1 MRKPILAFLETAD
14 AMRAELTEI
23 EAKLADLDATRERS
37 RMERG
42 NKVLEL
48 TRASDPGIER
58 AVKALTDQLR
68 GLDETLVTLRARRR
82 ELTGRLKPMTPVAAQ
97 LVEVRQAPGLT
108 KAQADLDAA
117 RDALQTYE
125 RNAHKGDDK
134 ATAVKA
140 RLQVLRAKADD
151 AKAVRDALLP
161 AHRLALT
168 EALRPIVL
176 RAAEELLAA
185 SQAFTAARLMLC
197 EAAGLAPNAVG
208 AGGALAHMSGLDG
221 RAAFTGEALARDL
234 LMRWADPEILGV
246 AAE

>member
-1 MRKPILAFLETAD
+1 
-14 AMRAELTEI
+14 
-23 EAKLADLDATRERS
+23 
-37 RMERG
+37 ME
-42 NKVLEL
+42 
-48 TRASDPGIER
+48 
-58 AVKALTDQLR
+58 
-68 GLDETLVTLRARRR
+68 
-82 ELTGRLKPMTPVAAQ
+82 
-97 LVEVRQAPGLT
+97 
-108 KAQADLDAA
+108 
-117 RDALQTYE
+117 
-125 RNAHKGDDK
+125 
-134 ATAVKA
+134 A

-176 RAAEELLAA
+176 RAAEDLLAA
-185 SQAFTAARLMLC
+185 SQAFTTARLTLC

-208 AGGALAHMSGLDG
+208 AGGALAHMAGLDG